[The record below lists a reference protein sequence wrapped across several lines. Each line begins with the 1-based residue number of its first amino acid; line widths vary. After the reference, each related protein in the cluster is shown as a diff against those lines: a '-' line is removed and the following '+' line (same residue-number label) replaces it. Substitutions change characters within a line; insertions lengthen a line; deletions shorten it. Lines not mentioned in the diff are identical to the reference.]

1 MYIHFI
7 VVRTCSVEGCEM
19 KYHAKGLCKLHYRQL
34 PENKLKMKEYNK
46 QHYAKPENKLK
57 KKERDSKPENKLK
70 KKEHAS
76 KPENK
81 LKKKEYDKKYESKP
95 KRKLKRK
102 EYNSKPENK
111 LNKKE
116 YNKEYR
122 SKPERKLKKKE
133 YDSKPEN
140 KLRAKEYNKEYK
152 KQHPEVGLK
161 SQQKQF
167 KKLSN
172 ELGIFPYNK
181 IPMALYSWSKTVKK
195 IHGNHCD
202 VCGITKGI
210 EVHHIF
216 HKVKYPLLSLNEN
229 NGIPLCKLCHL
240 QAHGKMLFV

>member
-34 PENKLKMKEYNK
+34 PENKLYQKEYNK

-95 KRKLKRK
+95 ERKLKKK
-102 EYNSKPENK
+102 EYDSKPENK

-140 KLRAKEYNKEYK
+140 KLRQKEYNKEYK
-152 KQHPEVGLK
+152 KQHPEIGLK
-161 SQQKQF
+161 SQQKLF
-167 KKLSN
+167 KKLGKI
-172 ELGIFPYNK
+172 LGYQSK
-181 IPMALYSWSKTVKK
+181 QIPMLYYSWAKTVKK
-195 IHGNHCD
+195 ILGNYCQ
-202 VCGITKGI
+202 VCGSIKQI

-240 QAHGKMLFV
+240 QADGKMLLV